1 VKLRKLVISPK
12 ELWIHQGDSGDAGE
26 FWGRFRFFF
35 LSYFSTFSPNDRYN
49 MIQWYNDTM
58 MYARC
63 MPHQIYI
70 IHDWVFPNNISIYI
84 MIEKTYGYLSHS
96 MESHGIPLKNP
107 IESWRHV
114 PAREHIFFQKLGF
127 DFQAPIIS
135 GTFGGVFRR
144 SQPSMFDDEFFGCQ
158 NDSTHLTRSVFSFR
172 CV

>member
-1 VKLRKLVISPK
+1 MR
-12 ELWIHQGDSGDAGE
+12 GNSGDGS
-26 FWGRFRFFF
+26 GFFF
-35 LSYFSTFSPNDRYN
+35 CHIFPHSPL
-49 MIQWYNDTM
+49 MIDIIWYNDTM
-58 MYARC
+58 IQWC
-63 MPHQIYI
+63 MPDVCHIRYTSFMIGFFQI
-70 IHDWVFPNNISIYI
+70 ISLYIYI

-144 SQPSMFDDEFFGCQ
+144 SQPSMFDDDFFGCQ